1 VTVFLDYKRNN
12 LFQEERIPLTIYEQ
26 IIEVLKEKKG
36 ETLTSAEIKD
46 LLITKFN
53 TNPGSIIL
61 SDYCYNRYNNGIA
74 FTKHLF
80 IYINRSTYRYVG
92 ENYPYTGLIFHKAK
106 GAEFESVVGEW
117 DKGKLQLYKDQSTIG
132 ISQIKKLYEEYLEM
146 LRFEMNVLG
155 CKATELRHLIG
166 RLGEFF
172 CVLYTNGELAKVTN
186 QHGFDVIKDGRRIS
200 VKTTAQDNSF
210 ITINKN
216 TFDQFDDFFVVQYK
230 DDDFKVLFYG
240 PKEEIPSPRT
250 YGNKYEV
257 TISSLKKL
265 SNTF

>member
-1 VTVFLDYKRNN
+1 MNT
-12 LFQEERIPLTIYEQ
+12 LTIYEQ
-26 IIEVLKEKKG
+26 LIEALKEEKG
-36 ETLTSAEIKD
+36 NTLTSKEIKEKI
-46 LLITKFN
+46 ITKYN

-61 SDYCYNRYNNGIA
+61 SDYCYNRYNKGIT

-92 ENYPYTGLIFHKAK
+92 ENYAYTGLIFQKPK
-106 GAEFESVVGEW
+106 GEEYESVVGEW
-117 DKGKLQLYKDQSTIG
+117 DKGQLCLYQKDQTSEHASIG

-172 CVLYTNGELAKVTN
+172 CVLYTDGELAKVTN
-186 QHGFDVIKDGRRIS
+186 QHGYDVIKDGRRIS

-210 ITINKN
+210 ISINKN

-230 DDDFKVLFYG
+230 DDDFKLLFYG
-240 PKEEIPSPRT
+240 PKGEIPTPRT

-257 TISSLKKL
+257 DISSLKKL
-265 SNTF
+265 SKIM